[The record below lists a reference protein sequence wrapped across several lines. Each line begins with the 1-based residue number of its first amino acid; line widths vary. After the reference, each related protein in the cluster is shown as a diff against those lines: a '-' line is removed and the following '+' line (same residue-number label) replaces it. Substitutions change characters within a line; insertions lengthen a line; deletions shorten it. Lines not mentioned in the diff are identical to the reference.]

1 MYAENLRKRR
11 FRAAKKAAV
20 SEENL
25 SRMLSNLKRYAAYEQ
40 NLRRFKFKKI

>member
-11 FRAAKKAAV
+11 FRAAKKAV

>member
-11 FRAAKKAAV
+11 FIAAKKAV

-25 SRMLSNLKRYAAYEQ
+25 SR
-40 NLRRFKFKKI
+40 RREEDTKAVSCMQRI

>member
-1 MYAENLRKRR
+1 MYTENLRKRR
-11 FRAAKKAAV
+11 FRTAKKAV

>member
-1 MYAENLRKRR
+1 MYAENLRKR
-11 FRAAKKAAV
+11 FRAAKKAF

-25 SRMLSNLKRYAAYEQ
+25 SRMLENLKRYGAYEQ